1 MPGPGTL
8 VSGLTA
14 SLLRSRLGVVALVL
28 FVTEI
33 IWLTIDLLSHR
44 TSSPLIQIVLVVALG
59 CITVL
64 LFSKKTIPLTP
75 LRVLELLIFSS
86 AAVFVAVQDF
96 TLVSQRAALGQSGL
110 ALSGLFKSVLHY
122 VLLVVV
128 YGMFV
133 PNTWQ
138 RAALVVIPLAST
150 PVLAAIWLGSSY
162 PQMAQSIARTSS
174 GEFVDVGLILGI
186 SVAIAVWGTRIVGL
200 YRRQQVKASEM
211 GFYELTKQIGA
222 GGMGEV
228 WLAKHHKLVRPAVI
242 KLIRP
247 EMVEEGDPIGAR
259 RTVRRFEREAQATA
273 ALRSPHTVEL
283 YDFGVTN
290 DQIFYYV
297 MEYLN
302 GLDLATLVRKHGPV
316 PPERTAHLLQ
326 QACESL
332 AEAHD
337 NHFIH
342 RDVKPANIFVCHLGL
357 SYDFIK
363 VLDFGLVKTQTNGGL
378 KTDDDLN
385 TELTMKGVTT
395 GTPAYMAPELAMGE
409 GNVDARSDIYALGC
423 VAYWLLTGQLVFQRE
438 SPLAMIVDHVKE
450 VPGPPSGRTENEIP
464 EELDRIVLKCLEKD
478 PAKRFQTAMELA
490 DALSACVQP
499 HDWDRARAES
509 WWKLHYPDS

>member
-1 MPGPGTL
+1 MPGRGTI
-8 VSGLTA
+8 VSGLTEA
-14 SLLRSRLGVVALVL
+14 LLRSRLGVVALVL
-28 FVTEI
+28 LVTEI
-33 IWLTIDLLSHR
+33 SWLTIDLLGNR
-44 TSSPLIQIVLVVALG
+44 TSSPLLQIVLVLALG

-64 LFSKKTIPLTP
+64 LFTKKQLPLTP
-75 LRVLELLIFSS
+75 LRALELLIFGS
-86 AAVFVAVQDF
+86 AAVFVAVQDY
-96 TLVSQRAALGQSGL
+96 TLVSQSALRGDSGL

-128 YGMFV
+128 YGMFI

-138 RAALVVIPLAST
+138 RAVLVVIPLAST

-162 PQMAQSIARTSS
+162 PQMAQSIAQTSA
-174 GEFVDVGLILGI
+174 GEFADVGLVLVM

-200 YRRQQVKASEM
+200 YRRQQVQTSEM
-211 GFYELTKQIGA
+211 GFYKLTEQIGA

-247 EMVEEGDPIGAR
+247 EMVEEGDPIGAQ

-273 ALRSPHTVEL
+273 GLRSPHTVEL

-302 GLDLATLVRKHGPV
+302 GLDLATLVTKHGPV
-316 PPERTAHLLQ
+316 PPERTVHLQQ

-363 VLDFGLVKTQTNGGL
+363 VLDFGLVKTQTNGGF
-378 KTDDDLN
+378 KTDGDLS

-409 GNVDARSDIYALGC
+409 GVDARSDIYALGC

-450 VPGPPSGRTENEIP
+450 VPGPPSGRSENEIP

-478 PAKRFQTAMELA
+478 PAKRFQAAIDLA
-490 DALSACVQP
+490 GALSACAKP
-499 HDWDRARAES
+499 HDWDRGRAES